1 MSGDR
6 MYTSIL
12 YERDDATAIITLN
25 RPHVL
30 NALSTALKRELVDA
44 VRSIRDDPG
53 VRAVIVTG
61 AGSAF
66 CAGQDLN
73 EAKDLDGPGAEE
85 WVREYQRLYED
96 VRALDVPLIAA
107 INGWAV
113 GAGLQI
119 ALLADIRM
127 AAASAR
133 LAMPEIR
140 DGIPAIYGLAFLSHV
155 VGMSRAIEMVL
166 TGDALDAARA
176 LEAGLVSRVVAD
188 DELLDQAR
196 KLAAKLGAFAPLAL
210 KLDKQWAR
218 ELTEARFQ
226 DAVQFAANAQRAAFE
241 AGDAKR
247 YMEAF
252 LDRKADDTRRH

>member
-1 MSGDR
+1 
-6 MYTSIL
+6 MYSSIL
-12 YERDDATAIITLN
+12 YERDDALAIITLN
-25 RPHVL
+25 RPRVL
-30 NALSTALKRELVDA
+30 NALSTALKRELSDVL
-44 VRSIRDDPG
+44 RGIRDNPEI
-53 VRAVIVTG
+53 RAVIITG

-73 EAKDLDGPGAEE
+73 ESKDLDGAGAEE

-96 VRALDVPLIAA
+96 VRALEVPLIAA

-127 AAASAR
+127 AATSAR
-133 LAMPEIR
+133 LAMPEIK
-140 DGIPAIYGLAFLSHV
+140 DGIPAIYGLAFLSQV
-155 VGMSRAIEMVL
+155 VGMSRAVEMVL
-166 TGDALDAARA
+166 TGDALDATHA
-176 LEAGLVSRVVAD
+176 LAAGLVTRVVPN
-188 DELLDQAR
+188 DELLVQAR
-196 KLAAKLGAFAPLAL
+196 MLATKLSAFAPLAM

-218 ELTEARFQ
+218 ALTESQFQ
-226 DAVQFAANAQRAAFE
+226 EAVRFAATAQRAAFE

-252 LDRKADDTRRH
+252 LSGKGESSGSK